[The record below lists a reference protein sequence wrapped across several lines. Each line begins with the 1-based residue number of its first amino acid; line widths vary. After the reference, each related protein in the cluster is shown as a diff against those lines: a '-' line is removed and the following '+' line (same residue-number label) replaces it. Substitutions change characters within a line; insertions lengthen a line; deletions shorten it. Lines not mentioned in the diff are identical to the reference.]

1 MDSFVSLE
9 NPAAAP
15 TVDAFP
21 GSGIQEAEMAEPQ
34 PHDSDHD
41 DEDDPT
47 RARLDLLSAYSM
59 LGRLER
65 DGLLL
70 SSDRARAEKAAP
82 VAEPP
87 APENDESYHYKTP
100 DEKAWTAA

>member
-1 MDSFVSLE
+1 
-9 NPAAAP
+9 
-15 TVDAFP
+15 
-21 GSGIQEAEMAEPQ
+21 MAEPQ

-41 DEDDPT
+41 EVDPT
-47 RARLDLLSAYSM
+47 KARLDLLSAYSM

-65 DGLLL
+65 DGLLP
-70 SSDRARAEKAAP
+70 SSDRARAEEAAS

-87 APENDESYHYKTP
+87 APENDESYRYEAP

>member
-1 MDSFVSLE
+1 MDSSVSLE

-21 GSGIQEAEMAEPQ
+21 GSGIQEADMAEPQ
-34 PHDSDHD
+34 RHDSDHD
-41 DEDDPT
+41 DEVDPT
-47 RARLDLLSAYSM
+47 KARLDLLSAYSM

-65 DGLLL
+65 DGLLP
-70 SSDRARAEKAAP
+70 SSDRARAEEAAP
-82 VAEPP
+82 VAEPT
-87 APENDESYHYKTP
+87 ENDESYRYEAP